1 MDKFDFKKA
10 IKNNIAASQ
19 EEKKRYTLNEARITR
34 NIVANNLSLVE
45 SLSLLSER
53 EVLMEQL
60 LTEGE
65 EILSED
71 FDLLNEGLWDKIKS
85 YASKNVFSPEDRFT
99 ATPEERKK
107 MAVQYQ
113 RMMEKT
119 ADGLLK
125 KFMDKFEKQ
134 YPGFPNSKSAQEFQ
148 LGLLDIATFYDSLKH
163 ITLTPD
169 DVENQPISIV
179 QKDIKKGKLDPKQA
193 NAIIADLRAVM
204 QKFIDYDLRPL
215 YKKLNEEPAIAAGPG
230 DDLLDRTQGGDS
242 RSMKRQKS
250 LKLPSILGLL
260 GANSNL
266 LGILITMGWFKDLFT
281 QVVKNFS
288 IETVKK
294 VATQVKDTINVEP
307 GEGVTQ
313 FLNRVGEL
321 TGHNFN
327 LNPNS
332 TVADLKDA
340 MEKTG
345 ITPDSLSKATK
356 DSQAAQEWMTDWD
369 KSVENVANPDTTSL
383 GDAFGDG
390 GLGQNGDLGLEL
402 DGEVIANQIVDT
414 FETVFTPGSTD
425 VVQGV
430 LPTTPG
436 AAAVTMAAM
445 GAGLAAAGIVSFVTR
460 QKAQKNSRL
469 QKLEDLRKELKDL
482 PVPEVLKPIDEI
494 PAEPEPKVPAAD
506 DFKIG
511 DWVKYT
517 NEDGEKMLVRVLKP
531 PYNPEEL
538 QEADGPRGQGK
549 YFQADIMINLDTD
562 RVSFSGPY
570 ALETSRLKELEKAED
585 NFVEETKAS
594 NPKIQRAIDKV
605 EARKSK
611 EDAEKPSDEEAAE
624 QGEESEE
631 GTEQGEKSEEESA
644 EDAATELVDDNAT
657 RIARALLSD
666 DDEEINSTLRNNFRN
681 FFKSQGIVIKKP
693 EDVDKIIRIMKKVI
707 SNDTVKRNIA
717 KIANKNKA
725 DQSDNKNES
734 KNYLKKVMTESIK
747 AYTRH
752 ENSKQL
758 KS

>member
-10 IKNNIAASQ
+10 IKNNIASSQ
-19 EEKKRYTLNEARITR
+19 EEKKKYTLNEARITR

-45 SLSLLSER
+45 SISLLSE
-53 EVLMEQL
+53 EEILMEQI

-71 FDLLNEGLWDKIKS
+71 FDLLSEGLWDKIKS
-85 YASKNVFSPEDRFT
+85 FASKNVFNPEDKFT

-107 MAVQYQ
+107 MAAQYQ
-113 RMMEKT
+113 KMMEKT
-119 ADGLLK
+119 AQGLLK

-148 LGLLDIATFYDSLKH
+148 LGLLDIATFYDSIKH
-163 ITLTPD
+163 ITLSPG
-169 DVENQPISIV
+169 DVKNQPISIV
-179 QKDIKKGKLDPKQA
+179 QDEIKDGKLEPKMA
-193 NAIIADLRAVM
+193 NEIIADLRAVM
-204 QKFIDYDLRPL
+204 QKFIDYDLEPL
-215 YKKLNEEPAIAAGPG
+215 YKKLNEEPGEDEDPG
-230 DDLLDRTQGGDS
+230 DDLLDRTQGSDS

-281 QVVKNFS
+281 QVVQDFS
-288 IETVKK
+288 METVKK
-294 VATQVKDTINVEP
+294 VATQVKDTMNVEP

-345 ITPDSLSKATK
+345 ITPESLSKATK
-356 DSQAAQEWMTDWD
+356 DPQAAQEWMTDWE
-369 KSVENVANPDTTSL
+369 KSVENVANPDTTNL
-383 GDAFGDG
+383 GDAFGEG
-390 GLGQNGDLGLEL
+390 GLGQNGDLGLEI

-414 FETVFTPGSTD
+414 FETVFTGSTD

-506 DFKIG
+506 DIKMG
-511 DWVKYT
+511 DWVRYT
-517 NEDGEKMLVRVLKP
+517 NDKGQKMLVRISNRMDL
-531 PYNPEEL
+531 NPTEL
-538 QEADGPRGQGK
+538 QEADRPAKWGGR
-549 YFQADIMINLDTD
+549 FQADVMINLDTG

-570 ALETSRLKELEKAED
+570 ALETKDAEKAED
-585 NFVEETKAS
+585 AFVEKTKAS

-631 GTEQGEKSEEESA
+631 GTEQGEKSEEEST

-657 RIARALLSD
+657 RIAQALL
-666 DDEEINSTLRNNFRN
+666 DDEKINSALRNNFRN
-681 FFKSQGIVIKKP
+681 YFKSQGIVIKKP
-693 EDVDKIIRIMKKVI
+693 EDIDKIIRIMRKVI
-707 SNDTVKRNIA
+707 SNKTVRG
-717 KIANKNKA
+717 KIAGIAKA

>member
-1 MDKFDFKKA
+1 
-10 IKNNIAASQ
+10 
-19 EEKKRYTLNEARITR
+19 
-34 NIVANNLSLVE
+34 
-45 SLSLLSER
+45 
-53 EVLMEQL
+53 
-60 LTEGE
+60 
-65 EILSED
+65 
-71 FDLLNEGLWDKIKS
+71 
-85 YASKNVFSPEDRFT
+85 
-99 ATPEERKK
+99 
-107 MAVQYQ
+107 
-113 RMMEKT
+113 
-119 ADGLLK
+119 
-125 KFMDKFEKQ
+125 MDKFEKQ

-179 QKDIKKGKLDPKQA
+179 QKDIKKGKLDPKMA
-193 NAIIADLRAVM
+193 NEIIADLRAVM

-345 ITPDSLSKATK
+345 ITPESLSKATK
-356 DSQAAQEWMTDWD
+356 NSQAAQEWMTDWD

-390 GLGQNGDLGLEL
+390 GLGQNGDLGLEI

-506 DFKIG
+506 DIKMG
-511 DWVKYT
+511 DWVRYT
-517 NEDGEKMLVRVLKP
+517 NDKGQKMLVRISNRMDL
-531 PYNPEEL
+531 NPTEL
-538 QEADGPRGQGK
+538 QEADRPAKWGGR
-549 YFQADIMINLDTD
+549 FQADVMINLDTG

-570 ALETSRLKELEKAED
+570 ALETKDAEKAED
-585 NFVEETKAS
+585 AFVEKTKAS

-611 EDAEKPSDEEAAE
+611 EDAKKPSDEEAAE

-631 GTEQGEKSEEESA
+631 GTEQGEKSGEESA

-717 KIANKNKA
+717 KIANKNKK